1 MGALSGK
8 MGAVYKE
15 YTPLDKSKEIA
26 NFQSGETWTSGAG
39 TQTDDIVNI
48 RLGTKSIKIADND
61 ASAGLLY
68 SDQNSVGL
76 NLSQFE
82 STAVSDTADYIYSVF
97 YVSDATKV
105 TDVQIGFSSEAT
117 FDGDPAYTY
126 IITAVVTGWN
136 YVKVK
141 KSAFTKTNMSNWD
154 SVQSNSFAWTS
165 TASARGE

>member
-61 ASAGLLY
+61 ASAGL
-68 SDQNSVGL
+68 GL
-76 NLSQFE
+76 SYKA
-82 STAVSDTADYIYSVF
+82 SGIK
-97 YVSDATKV
+97 ATV
-105 TDVQIGFSSEAT
+105 AS
-117 FDGDPAYTY
+117 
-126 IITAVVTGWN
+126 
-136 YVKVK
+136 K
-141 KSAFTKTNMSNWD
+141 KSKTI
-154 SVQSNSFAWTS
+154 
-165 TASARGE
+165 